1 MLASCLRFRL
11 LGGSLEQISKVKGG
25 ALWFRQSQK
34 YSSTCSNY
42 YEKIKNQY
50 FFGQEY
56 KSSNLKFENQGINL
70 IGYQFNPQLSMHTNF
85 KPFPTKLV
93 VSGNIIVLNFLL
105 EVDDEVQLFSI
116 KDE

>member
-1 MLASCLRFRL
+1 MLTSCLRFRL
-11 LGGSLEQISKVKGG
+11 LGGSLKQISKAKGG

-56 KSSNLKFENQGINL
+56 KSSNLKFENQGITL
-70 IGYQFNPQLSMHTNF
+70 IGYQYNPQLTMDTNLQ
-85 KPFPTKLV
+85 PFPTKLV
-93 VSGNIIVLNFLL
+93 VSGNIIILNFLL
-105 EVDDEVQLFSI
+105 EVNDEVQLL
-116 KDE
+116 